1 MSSPDLQGYDAT
13 LKRYA
18 YEHAPAANNEQ
29 TIKDEDTST
38 EVEKESENTAEDKS
52 LWETA
57 MMYKDVYSGTFEGE
71 NFCEKQNYIAGQV
84 MAGIF
89 TDNGFPSVEE
99 IDEMNRSW
107 DTVNNAA
114 EFQIISNDL
123 SEEDNQKAMEIAIQM
138 LESKLAFTK
147 SEIPE
152 YGDCKD
158 YYNNGNLTDWILT
171 HPVGIGLD
179 KLAEATNWEWYQNV
193 KENYISKDGMFTL
206 QNIPGYIWGKE
217 GEDDW
222 TDILTIKSTDSIIH
236 DVEKQEELL
245 EQLRNS
251 TDNPEEFAQIYHQLT
266 NGINFDAEKVLNYSN
281 NSGEDITETEIVG
294 RNYTYEEIGKN
305 RLGTNI
311 LFEVNKTVG
320 TKLCQMIPAG
330 GPVIAYGVN
339 VGVSI
344 LDNETAGENENKK
357 STLDILGEE
366 AIRTFCVSKGGDI
379 KEQITGK
386 TGSNKW
392 TTNSMFASGKGY
404 ISTTVNDA
412 TNIIDTVDGAIK
424 GENVSWG
431 SAIVSATNIFVVPG
445 WKSSLAAL
453 GKGISNFKFW

>member
-1 MSSPDLQGYDAT
+1 MYNRELQGYDDT
-13 LKRYA
+13 LKRYT
-18 YEHAPAANNEQ
+18 YNHTPTTFNEQ
-29 TIKDEDTST
+29 TIKEGDTET
-38 EVEKESENTAEDKS
+38 QEEENINTSGDKS
-52 LWETA
+52 VWETA
-57 MMYKDVYSGTFEGE
+57 MMYKDVYSATFTGD

-107 DTVNNAA
+107 NTVNNAA
-114 EFQIISNDL
+114 EFEIIDNNL
-123 SEEDNQKAMEIAIQM
+123 SEEDNQRAMELAIQM
-138 LESKLAFTK
+138 LEDKIAFTR

-171 HPVGIGLD
+171 HPAGIGLD
-179 KLAEATNWEWYQNV
+179 KLAEATNWEWYLNT
-193 KENYISKDGMFTL
+193 KENCISKDGMFTL

-222 TDILTIKSTDSIIH
+222 TDIFTIKSTDSIIQ
-236 DVEKQEELL
+236 DVENQEKLL

-251 TDNPEEFAQIYHQLT
+251 TDNPEEFSQIYHQLT
-266 NGINFDAEKVLNYSN
+266 NGINFDAAKILNYTN
-281 NSGEDITETEIVG
+281 NSEDNITETEIVG

-330 GPVIAYGVN
+330 GPIIAYGVN

-366 AIRTFCVSKGGDI
+366 AMRTFCVTKGGDI
-379 KEQITGK
+379 KKQITGK

-392 TTNSMFASGKGY
+392 TTNSMFTSGKGY
-404 ISTTVNDA
+404 ISTTVKDA
-412 TNIIDTVDGAIK
+412 NNIIDTVGGAIS
-424 GENVSWG
+424 GEEVSWG
-431 SAIVSATNIFVVPG
+431 SAIVSATNLFVVPG
-445 WKSSLAAL
+445 WKSSLTAF
-453 GKGISNFKFW
+453 GKGMSNIKFW